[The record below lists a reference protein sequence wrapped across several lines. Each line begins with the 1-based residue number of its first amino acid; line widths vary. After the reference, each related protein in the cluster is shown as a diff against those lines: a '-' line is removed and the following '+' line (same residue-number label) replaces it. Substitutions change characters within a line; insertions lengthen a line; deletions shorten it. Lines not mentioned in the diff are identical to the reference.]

1 MTEIRHY
8 KCLSDLQKIVA
19 EIRQLRARPIIRGKH
34 PTLYEPRSEG
44 AYRTVMGIRICDY
57 QFNFDETWIQPNPQ
71 MGLSFSSTW
80 DNLQIVYG
88 MQTKKAKNKPIDVY
102 WILSEADIPPGLEF
116 VEDMSQP
123 GKGHYFL
130 AVTVKEGMSVETL
143 AGCLE
148 RVAYRMNIIKNGGSL
163 L

>member
-1 MTEIRHY
+1 
-8 KCLSDLQKIVA
+8 
-19 EIRQLRARPIIRGKH
+19 
-34 PTLYEPRSEG
+34 
-44 AYRTVMGIRICDY
+44 MGIRICDY

-80 DNLQIVYG
+80 DNLQFVYG
-88 MQTKKAKNKPIDVY
+88 MQIKKAKKKPIDVY

>member
-1 MTEIRHY
+1 
-8 KCLSDLQKIVA
+8 
-19 EIRQLRARPIIRGKH
+19 
-34 PTLYEPRSEG
+34 
-44 AYRTVMGIRICDY
+44 
-57 QFNFDETWIQPNPQ
+57 
-71 MGLSFSSTW
+71 
-80 DNLQIVYG
+80 
-88 MQTKKAKNKPIDVY
+88 MQTKKGKNKPIDVY

-116 VEDMSQP
+116 VEDMSQQ